1 MTAFDILGYL
11 YQRFRNLMLFSYG
24 RLYSFI
30 FFDRHVKLVGKA
42 SAKIHPATH
51 FVMHNSKIIVEDG
64 TAKIGYLTGWGLKE
78 NCRIRMSNS
87 ALHIIGKVKLLPG
100 VAIWAVGATIVIR
113 NGTVINQQT
122 VIVAQRR
129 VEIGEHCRIARNV
142 IIMDNDMHKHA
153 TGAEQPVLE
162 CKAVIIKD
170 HVWIGINAMI
180 LKGVTIG
187 EGAIVA
193 PGSIVTKDVKERT
206 LVAGVPAKV
215 IQENVVW
222 EA

>member
-1 MTAFDILGYL
+1 MTAFDILGYF
-11 YQRFRNLMLFSYG
+11 YKKFRNLMLFSYG
-24 RLYSFI
+24 RLYSLI
-30 FFDRHVKLVGKA
+30 FFDRHVKLMGKA

-78 NCRIRMSNS
+78 NCGIRMTDST
-87 ALHIIGKVKLLPG
+87 LHIIGNVSLRPG
-100 VAIWAVGATIVIR
+100 FSIWAVGATIVIR

-122 VIVAQRR
+122 GIVAQRR
-129 VEIGEHCRIARNV
+129 VEIGEHCHIARNV
-142 IIMDNDMHKHA
+142 TIMDNDMHKHA
-153 TGAEQPVLE
+153 TGAEKPVLE
-162 CKAVIIKD
+162 CKEVIIKD

-206 LVAGVPAKV
+206 LVGGIPARV

>member
-1 MTAFDILGYL
+1 MTTFDILGYL
-11 YQRFRNLMLFSYG
+11 YKRFRNLMLFSYG

-30 FFDRHVKLVGKA
+30 FFDRHVKIMGKA

-64 TAKIGYLTGWGLKE
+64 TAKIGYLTGFGIKD
-78 NCRIRMSNS
+78 NCRIYMTDST
-87 ALHIIGKVKLLPG
+87 LHIIGNVSLRPG
-100 VAIWAVGATIVIR
+100 FSIWAVAATIVIR
-113 NGTVINQQT
+113 NGTLINQQT
-122 VIVAQRR
+122 GIVARCR
-129 VEIGEHCRIARNV
+129 VEIGEHCHIAANV
-142 IIMDNDMHKHA
+142 TIMDNDLHKHA
-153 TGAEQPVLE
+153 TGAEKPVME

-170 HVWIGINAMI
+170 HVWIGMNAMI

-187 EGAIVA
+187 EGAIIA
-193 PGSIVTKDVKERT
+193 PGSIVTKDVKEKT
-206 LVAGVPAKV
+206 LVVGIPAKV

>member
-1 MTAFDILGYL
+1 MTVFEILVHL
-11 YQRFRNLMLFSYG
+11 YRRFHNLMFFGYG
-24 RLYSFI
+24 RLYSLI
-30 FFDRHVKLVGKA
+30 FFDRYVKLMGKA

-51 FVMHNSKIIVEDG
+51 FVMYNSKIIVEDG

-78 NCRIRMSNS
+78 NCHIRMANS
-87 ALHIIGKVKLLPG
+87 TLNIIGNVSLRPG
-100 VAIWAVGATIVIR
+100 FSIWAVGATIVIR

-122 VIVAQRR
+122 GIVACHR
-129 VEIGEHCRIARNV
+129 VEIGEHCRIAMNV
-142 IIMDNDMHKHA
+142 TIMDNDMHKHA
-153 TGAEQPVLE
+153 TGAAKPVME

-170 HVWIGINAMI
+170 HVWIGRNAMI

-206 LVAGVPAKV
+206 LVAGVPARV

>member
-1 MTAFDILGYL
+1 
-11 YQRFRNLMLFSYG
+11 MLFSYG

-51 FVMHNSKIIVEDG
+51 FFMHNSKIIVEDG
-64 TAKIGYLTGWGLKE
+64 TAKIGYHPLWRLKD
-78 NCRIRMSNS
+78 NCRIRMNNS
-87 ALHIIGKVKLLPG
+87 TLHIIGNVRLRPG
-100 VAIWAVGATIVIR
+100 FWIWVVGATIVIR
-113 NGTVINQQT
+113 NGTVINEGT
-122 VIVAQRR
+122 GIVAFRR
-129 VEIGEHCRIARNV
+129 VEIGEHCRIAANV
-142 IIMDNDMHKHA
+142 TIMDNDLHKHA
-153 TGAEQPVLE
+153 KGADKPVME
-162 CKAVIIKD
+162 CKEVIIKD

-193 PGSIVTKDVKERT
+193 AGSMVTEDVKERT
-206 LVAGVPAKV
+206 LVAGVPARV
-215 IQENVVW
+215 IQEDVVW

>member
-11 YQRFRNLMLFSYG
+11 YKRFHNLICFGYG
-24 RLYSFI
+24 RLYSCI

-78 NCRIRMSNS
+78 NCRIRMTD
-87 ALHIIGKVKLLPG
+87 ATLHIIGNVSLRPG
-100 VAIWAVGATIVIR
+100 FSVWAIGATIVIR

-122 VIVAQRR
+122 GIVAQRR
-129 VEIGEHCRIARNV
+129 VEIGEHCHIARNV
-142 IIMDNDMHKHA
+142 TIMDNDMHKHA
-153 TGAEQPVLE
+153 TGAEKPVLE
-162 CKAVIIKD
+162 CKEVIIKD
-170 HVWIGINAMI
+170 HVWIGMNAMI

-193 PGSIVTKDVKERT
+193 PGSIVTKDVKART
-206 LVAGVPAKV
+206 LVGGIPAKV